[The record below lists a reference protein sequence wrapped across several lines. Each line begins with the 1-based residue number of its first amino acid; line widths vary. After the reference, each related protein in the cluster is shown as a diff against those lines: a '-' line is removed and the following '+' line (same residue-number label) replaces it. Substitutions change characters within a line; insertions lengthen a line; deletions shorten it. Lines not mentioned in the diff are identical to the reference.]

1 MTVTPQKRRA
11 VLAGIGMGSLSLVVP
26 SLVFGQT
33 YPVKPIRLVH
43 GFGAGSSIDVVARLV
58 GQKLSEALG
67 QPVIVDSRP
76 GATGTIANEFVV
88 NSPADG
94 YTLLIAP
101 LAAVITASH
110 LYPVRYNSLKDLA
123 PIIQVAYFDTVL
135 VAGPSLPVKNVK
147 ELIAFAKTK
156 SEPLTFASPGS
167 GTGFHLAGELLSQ
180 MAGIKLLHV
189 PYRGGGSSAL
199 TDLMAGRVDM
209 TFESLGPVLPHLQS
223 GRLRAL
229 AVTGNSRSSALPDVP
244 TMAESGLPGYEVTG
258 WHGVFAPAATPATVT
273 RQVHKA
279 LSDILATPDM
289 QQRWAAINLRFI
301 PMTSADF
308 GKKMVVDDLR
318 YGKIIKDRGIK
329 VD

>member
-11 VLAGIGMGSLSLVVP
+11 VLAGIGMGGLSLVVP

-33 YPVKPIRLVH
+33 YPAKPIRLVH

-58 GQKLSEALG
+58 GQKMSEALG
-67 QPVIVDSRP
+67 QPVVVDSRP

-135 VAGPSLPVKNVK
+135 VTGPSLPVKNVK

-244 TMAESGLPGYEVTG
+244 TMVESGLSGYEVTG
-258 WHGVFAPAATPATVT
+258 WHGVFAPSATPATVT

-308 GKKMVVDDLR
+308 GKKMVADDLR